1 MFSILKR
8 LKKMPEY
15 RRKLVAVFVS
25 IFLVFLIF
33 SGWLYS
39 KTAGSRIFATEIVV
53 ENENSDANSP
63 FSYISKN
70 MKMLFSDVSGAID
83 KVKKI
88 NSTATPL
95 KKFNKNASTTA
106 TSTPFKKS
114 NKNTSATTTSIPL
127 KNSKVESKNTSTT
140 TTSCNSCR

>member
-1 MFSILKR
+1 
-8 LKKMPEY
+8 MPEY

-88 NSTATPL
+88 NSTSTPL
-95 KKFNKNASTTA
+95 KKFNKNASTTATSTTA